1 MKLLLLATVALV
13 LFGAAIARAD
23 ERRLDLAGVERVEIT
38 GDAAT
43 VTLTARAGEPARARL
58 AERRSGWFA
67 RWYSSWFY
75 NDCRTPS
82 RMWVEGVVLHV
93 EARTPSLLESSD
105 CIVEFTANLPPD
117 VSVRIDL
124 AAVEARLD
132 GRFAAL
138 DTQTRAGD
146 LAVTGSVERVDL
158 RGTAL
163 RARLDLSEAARSVNL
178 AVGSLDAQITL
189 PSRASVG
196 WRVDAKAALVDT
208 LRANDR
214 DGATQIAV
222 AADFLRLTIR

>member
-1 MKLLLLATVALV
+1 MKMLV
-13 LFGAAIARAD
+13 LVLAALLVGVSLARAD
-23 ERRLDLAGVERVEIT
+23 DRRLDLAGVERVEII

-43 VTLTARAGEPARARL
+43 VKLTARPGGTPQAHL
-58 AERRSGWFA
+58 AERRTGWFS

-75 NDCRTPS
+75 NDCRTSS
-82 RMWVEGVVLHV
+82 RMWVEGVVLRV

-105 CIVEFTANLPPD
+105 CVVELTANLPPD

-124 AAVEARLD
+124 AAVEAQLD

-146 LAVTGSVERVDL
+146 LVLAGAVDRVDL

-163 RARLDLSEAARSVNL
+163 RARLDFSEAPPRAVHL

-189 PSRASVG
+189 PMQASVG

-208 LRANDR
+208 VRANDS
-214 DGATQIAV
+214 DGATQIRV
-222 AADFLRLTIR
+222 SADFLRLSIR